1 VIGGQQ
7 VNSGD
12 IIVADRDGVVVVP
25 FARIDEVIARLD
37 QVRSLEAEMDAKVA
51 EGQKISQTARDILE
65 SERTTY
71 LD

>member
-1 VIGGQQ
+1 M
-7 VNSGD
+7 
-12 IIVADRDGVVVVP
+12 IVADRDGVVVVP

-37 QVRSLEAEMDAKVA
+37 QVRSLEVEMDAKVA